1 MFARKCTTLAIV
13 ALTAMGL
20 FAAGCDLDNN
30 YDERT
35 VVYVSNINEGYP
47 FLADVINQGDSLYYE
62 DTFIRKVEDDYIVE
76 DWVKVQFHNRPNNGV
91 VDIESSVLGDFLVT
105 GYTVEFTRM
114 DGNTGTLVEPFMG
127 QMSLLVPANT
137 QVEAVILLVPYGAK
151 ISGELLTMHYTTQ
164 EVYTNATITFTGHEV
179 QTDRVI
185 HFSAGL
191 MVNFVDFLGD
201 EDPNT
206 H

>member
-1 MFARKCTTLAIV
+1 MFARKCTTLAVV
-13 ALTAMGL
+13 ALMAMGVL
-20 FAAGCDLDNN
+20 AAGCDLDNN

-47 FLADVINQGDSLYYE
+47 FLADVINQGDSLYYDE
-62 DTFIRKVEDDYIVE
+62 TFIYKTEDDYIVE
-76 DWVKVQFHNRPNNGV
+76 DWVKVQFHNRPNNSV

-105 GYTVEFTRM
+105 EYTVEFTRM
-114 DGNTGTLVEPFMG
+114 DGSTATLVAPFTG
-127 QMSLLVPANT
+127 QMSLLVPANS

-151 ISGELLTMHYTTQ
+151 ISGELLAMHYTAT
-164 EVYTNATITFTGHEV
+164 EVYTNANITFTGHEV
-179 QTDRVI
+179 QTDREF

-201 EDPNT
+201 EDPNI